1 MQSDPWMGRVDL
13 GGRSRCPPLED
24 LGCVP
29 SFFRE
34 PPLDVEPGPG
44 DDVIVAF
51 TAHGAKAPFHVI
63 LGAKIARKTAIHE
76 AAP

>member
-1 MQSDPWMGRVDL
+1 
-13 GGRSRCPPLED
+13 
-24 LGCVP
+24 VP

-63 LGAKIARKTAIHE
+63 LGAKIARKTAILE